1 MIDEE
6 EIPDDEDPVEN
17 QDEVKEEP
25 IKLPPNL
32 SKFSS
37 QYKSYYNT
45 GKLRIICNYDT
56 FVFFLH
62 RREELVGY
70 STFWDNRLIIN
81 AHTYGSFAR

>member
-1 MIDEE
+1 MIKLDKIDPTVDPSMIDEE

-37 QYKSYYNT
+37 QYKSYYN
-45 GKLRIICNYDT
+45 KVNNISNKKKPKAESEC
-56 FVFFLH
+56 
-62 RREELVGY
+62 
-70 STFWDNRLIIN
+70 
-81 AHTYGSFAR
+81 